1 MVVSVIVFDGA
12 ENHFSLT
19 AAVAT
24 LESLLL
30 GMLVPL
36 LLRSGTKNVVQRHV
50 RIIVIIIVLC
60 RSLIHPMAIF
70 ITIMG
75 THGHFRY
82 TLVRAYVCIFL
93 SSTELTDDEKLQNTI
108 RKHLKLLYN

>member
-1 MVVSVIVFDGA
+1 MARAPRA
-12 ENHFSLT
+12 ETVTPVAFRTSCGKMAGLRAAIESLT
-19 AAVAT
+19 
-24 LESLLL
+24 
-30 GMLVPL
+30 
-36 LLRSGTKNVVQRHV
+36 
-50 RIIVIIIVLC
+50 
-60 RSLIHPMAIF
+60 HPMAIF

>member
-1 MVVSVIVFDGA
+1 
-12 ENHFSLT
+12 
-19 AAVAT
+19 
-24 LESLLL
+24 
-30 GMLVPL
+30 
-36 LLRSGTKNVVQRHV
+36 
-50 RIIVIIIVLC
+50 
-60 RSLIHPMAIF
+60 MAIF

-108 RKHLKLLYN
+108 RKHLKLLYNSHLVYLKLPRSFLGAIVHYVSY

>member
-1 MVVSVIVFDGA
+1 MEKRSHYIAKLGRVASVASEAAWQVR
-12 ENHFSLT
+12 ENEDR
-19 AAVAT
+19 AQR
-24 LESLLL
+24 
-30 GMLVPL
+30 
-36 LLRSGTKNVVQRHV
+36 LRAGPVWHLAR
-50 RIIVIIIVLC
+50 
-60 RSLIHPMAIF
+60 HPMAIF

-93 SSTELTDDEKLQNTI
+93 SSTELTDDEKLQITI